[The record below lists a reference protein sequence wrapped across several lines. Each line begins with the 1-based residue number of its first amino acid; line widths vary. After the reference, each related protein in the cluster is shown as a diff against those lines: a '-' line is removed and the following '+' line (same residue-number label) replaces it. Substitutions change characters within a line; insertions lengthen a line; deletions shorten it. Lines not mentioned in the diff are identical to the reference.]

1 MDQHPLSTAL
11 SPLLPIS
18 PSFIYLHH
26 PYHSSGYA
34 LPAEMTG
41 FGEES
46 QAQRG
51 AQPGQMNTLTVKVD
65 LSALNAAETSSQ
77 PSKLLAEPV
86 LSQKLFYNS
95 VIRTTCITIQRNIAL
110 RKSRWNH
117 DLEGDQNT
125 PHKTKNPKRKPKG
138 TVDPFD
144 AAVSAFEDTYVP
156 LAEKDVYRWD
166 VFVTRLRGMAD
177 GFAAIVAAGQTVDE
191 REEASGITFTLVVL
205 ESQLLQKCLG
215 ATWHALLRLNEMVRH
230 TAKVGSMS
238 LISFSL

>member
-34 LPAEMTG
+34 LPAETTI
-41 FGEES
+41 FESAGEES

-51 AQPGQMNTLTVKVD
+51 AQPGQMNRLTVKVD
-65 LSALNAAETSSQ
+65 VSALDAAETTSQ
-77 PSKLLAEPV
+77 PSTILAEPV

-95 VIRTTCITIQRNIAL
+95 VIRTTCTAIQRKIAVL
-110 RKSRWNH
+110 KSRRNNDH
-117 DLEGDQNT
+117 EGDQNT
-125 PHKTKNPKRKPKG
+125 PHKTKHPKRKTKG
-138 TVDPFD
+138 IVDPFD
-144 AAVSAFEDTYVP
+144 AAVSAFGETYTP

-166 VFVTRLRGMAD
+166 VFVTRLRGMVD
-177 GFAAIVAAGQTVDE
+177 GFAAIIAAAPTVDE
-191 REEASGITFTLVVL
+191 RKEDSGITFTLVVL

-215 ATWHALLRLNEMVRH
+215 ATWHALLRLNEMVRRP
-230 TAKVGSMS
+230 AKVRSR
-238 LISFSL
+238 